1 MDFNRKLVMQF
12 SIIIPIY
19 NVEKYL
25 KESIDSVLA
34 QDFTDYE
41 IILVNDGSTDN
52 SPAICDEYAEK
63 YTQIK
68 VIHKANGGLSDAR
81 NFGIKKAQGDYLI
94 FLDSDDFWNGVI
106 ILSEINQIIKKNNP
120 DLIIH
125 ELSCFYN
132 SEKIIPRKFKTKETQ
147 KFSYDLKKDLKYLV
161 NNDIY
166 YAAAWNKIIKSEIIK
181 ANQLYFPKG
190 KIHED
195 VAWCADIIPYVS
207 SYSLYKNP
215 FYYYRKEREG
225 SLTVQIR
232 TKNIIDLIDIISEKE
247 TLLSKF
253 DGGLSY
259 LSYNYYIYLNNV
271 NLLEEELKQKYL
283 RKLIKLNYLL
293 DYYPRNILSLKGKIR
308 LALYKLL
315 GIKCAG
321 LIEYNIRKFLKK

>member
-1 MDFNRKLVMQF
+1 MQF

-94 FLDSDDFWNGVI
+94 FLDSDDFWNGVV
-106 ILSEINQIIKKNNP
+106 ILSEINQIIKESNP

-125 ELSCFYN
+125 ELSCFYDL
-132 SEKIIPRKFKTKETQ
+132 EKIIPRKFKTKGTQ

-181 ANQLYFPKG
+181 INQLYFPKG

-215 FYYYRKEREG
+215 FYYYRKKREG

-232 TKNIIDLIDIISEKE
+232 PKNIIDLLDIISEKE

-271 NLLEEELKQKYL
+271 NLLEGELKQKYL
-283 RKLIKLNYLL
+283 RKLINLNYLL

-315 GIKCAG
+315 GIRYAG

>member
-1 MDFNRKLVMQF
+1 MLF
-12 SIIIPIY
+12 SIVIPVY
-19 NVEKYL
+19 NVAPYL
-25 KESIDSVLA
+25 HECVDSVLA
-34 QDFTDYE
+34 QEFTDYE
-41 IILVNDGSTDN
+41 IILVDDGSTDN
-52 SPAICDEYAEK
+52 SPSICDEYAEK
-63 YTQIK
+63 YSQIK

-81 NFGIKKAQGDYLI
+81 NFGIKKAQGDYLM
-94 FLDSDDFWNGVI
+94 FLDSDDFWNGRNV
-106 ILSEINQIIKKNNP
+106 LLDLHNIIKENNP

-125 ELSCFYN
+125 ELSCFYDL
-132 SEKIIPRKFKTKETQ
+132 KRIIPRKFKTKETQ
-147 KFSYDLKKDLKYLV
+147 NFSYDLKKDLKYLV

-166 YAAAWNKIIKSEIIK
+166 YAAAWNKIIKSEIVK

-195 VAWCADIIPYVS
+195 VAWCADIIPYIS
-207 SYSLYKNP
+207 SYSLYKKP
-215 FYYYRKEREG
+215 FYYYRKGREG

-232 TKNIIDLIDIISEKE
+232 PKNIIDLIDIISEKE

-283 RKLIKLNYLL
+283 RKLINLNYLL

-308 LALYKLL
+308 LAFYKLL
-315 GIKCAG
+315 GIKFAG
-321 LIEYNIRKFLKK
+321 LIEYNIRKLLKK